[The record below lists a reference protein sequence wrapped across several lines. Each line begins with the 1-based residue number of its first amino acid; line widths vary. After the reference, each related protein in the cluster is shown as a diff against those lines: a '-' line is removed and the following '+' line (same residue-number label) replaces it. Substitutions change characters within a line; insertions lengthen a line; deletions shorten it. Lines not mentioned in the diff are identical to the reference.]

1 MASYQSLFLG
11 LFYLGFACKSV
22 VFRVTSEFVGEDMEA
37 VGIGRGEQQGKQ
49 NRQLHHYTGVCNTLP
64 QSEAADLGWDQG
76 PKS

>member
-1 MASYQSLFLG
+1 
-11 LFYLGFACKSV
+11 
-22 VFRVTSEFVGEDMEA
+22 MEA

-76 PKS
+76 PKP